1 MADGLRRALT
11 SPKVVFAALGAL
23 LVLTVLLT
31 PDADGRPG
39 DPRLTTHSAAPQGA
53 RGLFEIAR
61 RLGWRAER
69 REAPFNDPLDST
81 AVYATLDPPSD
92 LTANEAHRLLDA
104 VRHGAGLLFVV
115 RKGGALTDSLGLGVS
130 TDLQVSTVGGA
141 LAVDSAALRQ
151 APCSETP
158 WPEGRGAINWQD
170 GEVHSYWLT
179 PVAKRPRDT
188 VTFASVWRLRDPS
201 DPRPPASDSGR
212 RAAVNVR
219 SPAATGFP
227 YGRGRVVAVADPDLL
242 RNDVLRVCR
251 WGLGVTAVRM
261 LEWLGGGVSQSGAHG
276 TRRLVFDEYHQGYG
290 THANPARTVARFL
303 TDTGL
308 GRTILQGIAAG
319 ALLLAALGARPLLP
333 RARERVER
341 RSPLEHVSALA
352 EAYGQVGATR
362 LATRRL
368 IHGLRRRHAHGA
380 WRRASDEEFLRAI
393 AARRPAAAPA
403 VSRLLDAAARPLT
416 PAEFA
421 QVGEAV
427 DDIDQRMRE

>member
-1 MADGLRRALT
+1 MAERLRRALS
-11 SPKVVFAALGAL
+11 SPRVVFAVLGAL

-39 DPRLTTHSAAPQGA
+39 DPRLTTRSAAPQGA
-53 RGLFEIAR
+53 RGFFEIAR

-69 REAPFNDPLDST
+69 RDGPLGAPLDST
-81 AVYATLDPPSD
+81 AVYASLDPPSD
-92 LTANEAHRLLDA
+92 VTPNEAHWLLDA
-104 VRHGAGLLFVV
+104 VRRGAGLLFVV
-115 RKGGALTDSLGLGVS
+115 RKGGELTDSLGLGVS
-130 TDLQVSTVGGA
+130 TDLQVSTVGGT

-151 APCSETP
+151 APCGKTP
-158 WPEGRGAINWQD
+158 WLEGRGAINWPD

-179 PVAKRPRDT
+179 AGAKLPRDT
-188 VTFASVWRLRDPS
+188 VTFASVWRLRGRG
-201 DPRPPASDSGR
+201 DPRPPAGDSAR
-212 RAAVNVR
+212 RAAATVK
-219 SPAATGFP
+219 SPAAIGFP

-261 LEWLGGGVSQSGAHG
+261 LEWLGGGATAPGGA
-276 TRRLVFDEYHQGYG
+276 RRLVFDEYHQGYG
-290 THANPARTVARFL
+290 THASPARAIAHFL
-303 TDTGL
+303 TATGL
-308 GRTILQGIAAG
+308 GRAILQGIVAG

-333 RARERVER
+333 RARQRVER

-352 EAYGQVGATR
+352 EAYEQVGATR

-368 IHGLRRRHAHGA
+368 IHGLRRRHARGA
-380 WRRASDEEFLRAI
+380 WRRVSDEDFLRAI
-393 AARRPAAAPA
+393 AARRPVAAPA
-403 VSRLLDAAARPLT
+403 VSRLLDAAGRPLS

-421 QVGEAV
+421 RVGEAV